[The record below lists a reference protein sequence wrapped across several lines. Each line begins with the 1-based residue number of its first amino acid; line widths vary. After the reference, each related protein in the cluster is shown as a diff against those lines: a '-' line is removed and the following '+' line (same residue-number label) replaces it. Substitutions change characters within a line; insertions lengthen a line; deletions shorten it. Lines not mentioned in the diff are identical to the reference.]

1 MKRIILAI
9 TLIAVVMLAGCTT
22 TAELKQSDTVEIPP
36 AEGSPTSN
44 IIYKGDE
51 IIPKLAEGF
60 GIYGSTVEFDG
71 VYPGWSGTVPITIV
85 NGQDRDR
92 LFVISVRSPSK
103 TSEGYEPLPQEYF
116 YWITISQP
124 TVTVLAGGVH
134 QIPITLTM
142 PSDANYSGRAEVRIR
157 VEDTTQT
164 GLVQIALETKW
175 FINIAD

>member
-1 MKRIILAI
+1 MMKRLILAI
-9 TLIAVVMLAGCTT
+9 ALIAVVMLAGCT
-22 TAELKQSDTVEIPP
+22 QSDTVGIPP

-44 IIYKGDE
+44 IIYKGDQ

-71 VYPGWSGTVPITIV
+71 VYPGWSGTVPMTIV

-92 LFVISVRSPSK
+92 VFVISVRSPSK
-103 TSEGYEPLPQEYF
+103 TNEGYEPLPQEYF
-116 YWITISQP
+116 CWITISQF
-124 TVTVLAGGVH
+124 TVTVLAGEVH
-134 QIPITLTM
+134 QIPVTLTM
-142 PSDANYSGRAEVRIR
+142 PSDADYSGRAEVRIR

-175 FINIAD
+175 FIIFAD